1 MIEHKKFS
9 AVTCQMILNKGNSMC
24 KGMICKKHEAKKY
37 VRKGSWLYPIV
48 KRGKNKRRKR
58 KDG

>member
-1 MIEHKKFS
+1 
-9 AVTCQMILNKGNSMC
+9 MC